1 VLSPESGLDS
11 LRRLPVIAA
20 GLIPASGDQDHTTS
34 PSALAALVLRS
45 HCVHRIPRPTFVT
58 IAKRPSCGAGWR
70 IMYIALNFRKGEIF
84 LASRLDTNS
93 ENQPVGQ
100 IGWRNGLKYQL
111 FV

>member
-1 VLSPESGLDS
+1 
-11 LRRLPVIAA
+11 
-20 GLIPASGDQDHTTS
+20 
-34 PSALAALVLRS
+34 
-45 HCVHRIPRPTFVT
+45 
-58 IAKRPSCGAGWR
+58 
-70 IMYIALNFRKGEIF
+70 MYTALNFRKGEIF